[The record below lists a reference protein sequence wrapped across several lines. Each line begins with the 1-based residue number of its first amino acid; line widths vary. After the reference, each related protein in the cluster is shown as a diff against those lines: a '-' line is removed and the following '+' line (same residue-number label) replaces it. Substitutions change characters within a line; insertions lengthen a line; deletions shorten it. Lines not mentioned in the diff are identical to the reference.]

1 MCFPGHILN
10 DLFTVFLLPFL
21 KNLIKSVMKKKNFT
35 FLFKLC
41 KKVEEECIEKRRK
54 QKLFSGGWGGG
65 GRNIFLF
72 GCRCTQSWFR
82 WNWLTAF
89 DNINRRT
96 VYEPFLISNINRKPQ
111 MHHLINCNLCPW
123 RHDLAK
129 FHSLSRFSTSF
140 ASGNF
145 AICIFYSGNYNRK
158 LCDL

>member
-65 GRNIFLF
+65 GETFSSLDVGAPNRGFVEIDSLLS
-72 GCRCTQSWFR
+72 TTLTDEQS
-82 WNWLTAF
+82 T
-89 DNINRRT
+89 
-96 VYEPFLISNINRKPQ
+96 
-111 MHHLINCNLCPW
+111 
-123 RHDLAK
+123 
-129 FHSLSRFSTSF
+129 SLS
-140 ASGNF
+140 
-145 AICIFYSGNYNRK
+145 
-158 LCDL
+158 